1 MKKYKNNKHRSGVA
15 LLSVLFIVF
24 AVVVVAMGFLYRSD
38 MALASGRNLALRNQS
53 DYLAW
58 AGLEHARAIIQSYDS
73 TPPVTSIP
81 VESLGLDTQEKCHY
95 AVTVGVPLV
104 SVTDP
109 NVHTYPVASKAWYG
123 TESDKQARSE
133 LYADIVYD
141 RNDGS
146 AVFSSICR
154 Q

>member
-1 MKKYKNNKHRSGVA
+1 MA
-15 LLSVLFIVF
+15 LLVVLFIVF
-24 AVVVVAMGFLYRSD
+24 AVTVVTMGLLCRSD
-38 MALASGRNLALRNQS
+38 MALASGQNLALRNQS

-58 AGLEHARAIIQSYDS
+58 AGIEHARSVIQSYGS
-73 TPPVTSIP
+73 TPLTTSIP
-81 VESLGLDTQEKCHY
+81 VQSFELDTQNKCHY

-109 NVHTYPVASKAWYG
+109 NVHTYPVTSKAWYG

-141 RNDGS
+141 PNDGT
-146 AVFSSICR
+146 AVFSSIRR